1 MPEGRLVIKELLTV
15 SIEGLGPNHQTS
27 IFPCSIFQ
35 VMSGVNKEKGTPNYD
50 LFRLALKSTSLRLYP
65 NYMCCNW
72 SIDLKGNELDKK
84 VKQEYLD
91 SLTTEEMARLV
102 KWCENNYELSQE
114 LGLEV
119 VDE

>member
-1 MPEGRLVIKELLTV
+1 
-15 SIEGLGPNHQTS
+15 
-27 IFPCSIFQ
+27 
-35 VMSGVNKEKGTPNYD
+35 MSGVNKEKGTPNYD